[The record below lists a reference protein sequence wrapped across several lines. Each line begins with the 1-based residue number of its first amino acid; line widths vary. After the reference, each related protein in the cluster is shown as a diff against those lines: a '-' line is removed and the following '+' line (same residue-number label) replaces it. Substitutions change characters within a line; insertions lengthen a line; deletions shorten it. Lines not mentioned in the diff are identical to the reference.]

1 MFENAT
7 KMVRQAK
14 AEGYAVPALNTNG
27 ATYDITR
34 AALEASQEMQAP
46 VIIQVYHP
54 NTAYRGMPFFVKQ
67 VAALAEELEITVPL
81 CLQLD
86 HGKSV
91 EVCAEAMEAGLTSV
105 MIDGSHE
112 SFEDNVGMTRE
123 VLRMAHPRG
132 VSVEAEIGYV
142 AGNEPKPESQIGRIP
157 VPEKPTVPPGR
168 TDLQEAADFVTETG
182 VDLLAVSV
190 GTIHGVYQSQ
200 TDIDFDLLRQ
210 INEAVD
216 VPLVQHGTCGISLKD
231 LARLAKAGMAKI
243 NFGEPFRYNYIRYF
257 NELTDSMEH
266 QWHAWRIQQ
275 EIRNRLKQD
284 MKELIVALGAEGK
297 AE

>member
-1 MFENAT
+1 MFENVT
-7 KMVRQAK
+7 RMVRQAK
-14 AEGYAVPALNTNG
+14 EDGYAVPALNTNG

-67 VAALAEELEITVPL
+67 VEALAGELGITVPV

-91 EVCAEAMEAGLTSV
+91 EVCAEAMDAGLTSV

-112 SFEDNVGMTRE
+112 PFADNVGMTRE
-123 VLRMAHPRG
+123 TLRLAHPRG

-142 AGNEPKPESQIGRIP
+142 AGNEPKQESQIGRIP

-168 TDLQEAADFVTETG
+168 TELVEAVDFVAQTG

-190 GTIHGVYQSQ
+190 GTIHGVYQQQ
-200 TDIDFDLLRQ
+200 TGIDFDLLAQ
-210 INEAVD
+210 INQAVD
-216 VPLVQHGTCGISLKD
+216 VPLVQHGTCGISLED
-231 LARLAKAGMAKI
+231 LSRLASIGMAKI
-243 NFGEPFRYNYIRYF
+243 NFGEP
-257 NELTDSMEH
+257 
-266 QWHAWRIQQ
+266 
-275 EIRNRLKQD
+275 
-284 MKELIVALGAEGK
+284 
-297 AE
+297 